1 MTLTKPIRVTFTG
14 ADPSCSV
21 DALIGLLEEAP
32 GLELAFLYS
41 ETRQGSGR
49 YPPAAW
55 IRETVETIEQCI
67 GPGRIALHVCGR
79 ARFRFLDSGEVDLGL
94 GNLDAFA
101 RIQLNGKLTREH
113 ADAVETML
121 REHPE
126 RRLIVQYE
134 HSADLRTALPPFGS
148 ALEVLFDASGGRG
161 IPRTSWP
168 APLAGHLC
176 GYAGGLG
183 ADNLARELPRIM
195 LAAGGAPYW
204 IDMEG
209 KLRDAQDRFQVQ
221 QARAVLRVL
230 ARADTRQEL
239 PECSAGAGDRRSASH
254 GRLLPPGAGDRDPG
268 RGAAEGAR
276 GA

>member
-1 MTLTKPIRVTFTG
+1 MTLIKPIRVTFTG

-41 ETRQGSGR
+41 ETRQGRGR

-55 IRETVETIEQCI
+55 IRETARTIEQCI
-67 GPGRIALHVCGR
+67 GPGRVALHLCGR
-79 ARFRFLDSGEVDLGL
+79 ARFRFLDGDPVDPQLGDLG
-94 GNLDAFA
+94 AFA
-101 RIQLNGKLTREH
+101 RIQLNGTLTRE
-113 ADAVETML
+113 DAGAVDTML
-121 REHPE
+121 RAHPE

-134 HSADLRTALPPFGS
+134 HSTDLQAALPPFGS

-168 APLAGHLC
+168 RPLEGHLC

-183 ADNLARELPRIM
+183 ADNLARELPRIT
-195 LAAGGAPYW
+195 LAADGAPYW

-221 QARAVLRVL
+221 QAKAVLRVL
-230 ARADTRQEL
+230 ARVDTRQALSEEQL
-239 PECSAGAGDRRSASH
+239 AVGM
-254 GRLLPPGAGDRDPG
+254 
-268 RGAAEGAR
+268 
-276 GA
+276 